1 MKKGLLFGVEFSC
14 EGGLAGIEVGNE
26 FFGKGEFGL
35 GDLVSAA
42 GALLATIGTFF
53 ESSQVGEHEFGID
66 DLDVTNGIDR
76 SGDVVDVRTLKAA
89 DDLNDGVHLADVAQE
104 LVAETLALAGSCDEA
119 GDIDKLNRGGKD
131 FFLLRNGGE
140 FLQAVIGHVDDTD
153 VRFDRAEREVSRLG
167 FAGASDGVEEGGFTD
182 IGQSDDSSFEHMGSI
197 IRITD

>member
-14 EGGLAGIEVGNE
+14 EGGLAGIEMWNE
-26 FFGKGEFGL
+26 FFGEGEFGL

-42 GALLATIGTFF
+42 GALLATIGAFF
-53 ESSQVGEHEFGID
+53 ESSEVGEHELGID
-66 DLDVTNGIDR
+66 DLDVTDGIDR

-131 FFLLRNGGE
+131 FF
-140 FLQAVIGHVDDTD
+140 
-153 VRFDRAEREVSRLG
+153 
-167 FAGASDGVEEGGFTD
+167 
-182 IGQSDDSSFEHMGSI
+182 
-197 IRITD
+197 